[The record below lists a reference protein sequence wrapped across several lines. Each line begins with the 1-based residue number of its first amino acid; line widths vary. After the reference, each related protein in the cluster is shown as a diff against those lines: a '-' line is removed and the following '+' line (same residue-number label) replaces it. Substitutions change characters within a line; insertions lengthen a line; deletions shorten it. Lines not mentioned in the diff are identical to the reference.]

1 MTTRLLL
8 SHRIVLTAMATLSI
22 YREAEYSKRK
32 QEAQGPM
39 SLHTFL
45 GYFTGLYFISGD
57 LDATTL
63 WRTAFL
69 VHILDAILCGLMAG
83 SSGRSRSLWTAAGLC
98 FGIWALAAIFLLPV
112 KRHAIKNARGAQWS
126 WAIT

>member
-1 MTTRLLL
+1 
-8 SHRIVLTAMATLSI
+8 MATLSI
-22 YREAEYSKRK
+22 YGEAEYSKRT

-63 WRTAFL
+63 WRTAVL
-69 VHILDAILCGLMAG
+69 VHILDAILCGLIAG

-112 KRHAIKNARGAQWS
+112 KRRAVKNARESQS
-126 WAIT
+126 SCAIT

>member
-1 MTTRLLL
+1 
-8 SHRIVLTAMATLSI
+8 
-22 YREAEYSKRK
+22 
-32 QEAQGPM
+32 M

-63 WRTAFL
+63 WRTAVL

-112 KRHAIKNARGAQWS
+112 KRHAIKNARESQS
-126 WAIT
+126 SCAIT